1 MKKELV
7 HASSIRLTT
16 AEEYRHQSKEARSR
30 LPHEASNQYGE
41 GILERR
47 CCVRG
52 STCIKTHGIAM
63 HAIGEVL
70 IY

>member
-1 MKKELV
+1 MRV
-7 HASSIRLTT
+7 RFIRLLQKNIN
-16 AEEYRHQSKEARSR
+16 RHQSKEARSK

-41 GILERR
+41 GIVERR